1 MNKLYSVHDH
11 WTDIDK
17 KNDVDIES
25 IDGVI
30 TGIKVNGE
38 DYGGSEY
45 QNIYDNTITTVLD
58 SDGFYRTD
66 IGVVIEADSIRVT
79 FDGVEY
85 TCPKRSISEISTN
98 FYGAPTP
105 LETGEES
112 FDWTNFP
119 FSIVTGSNGE
129 SMVITTQTPGSHSL
143 KIDIQQS
150 GGGSSDFSTAQVTLI
165 GKDGVIAGDVYLPI
179 TLDGEDGMPDV
190 AFFLANYVANQ
201 QHTYNAIMY
210 KGATLGRIA
219 NTAGRSIES
228 IIGNAQDM
236 GNGLLLITGDC
247 TITIS

>member
-1 MNKLYSVHDH
+1 MANLRNEFEFRSALLTALGQEH
-11 WTDIDK
+11 TEAEA
-17 KNDVDIES
+17 KNEEMWRRKML
-25 IDGVI
+25 DG
-30 TGIKVNGE
+30 
-38 DYGGSEY
+38 
-45 QNIYDNTITTVLD
+45 L
-58 SDGFYRTD
+58 
-66 IGVVIEADSIRVT
+66 
-79 FDGVEY
+79 GVEY
-85 TCPKRSISEISTN
+85 DQNDVNQFGLFREKLIEGVTSKSE
-98 FYGAPTP
+98 G
-105 LETGEES
+105 G
-112 FDWTNFP
+112 
-119 FSIVTGSNGE
+119 
-129 SMVITTQTPGSHSL
+129 
-143 KIDIQQS
+143 

-190 AFFLANYVANQ
+190 AFFQANYVANQ

>member
-1 MNKLYSVHDH
+1 MGVRVVFPDMGKDPSVQLIEKTITENGTYDAITDGANGYS
-11 WTDIDK
+11 
-17 KNDVDIES
+17 
-25 IDGVI
+25 
-30 TGIKVNGE
+30 KVNVNV
-38 DYGGSEY
+38 GG
-45 QNIYDNTITTVLD
+45 
-58 SDGFYRTD
+58 G
-66 IGVVIEADSIRVT
+66 
-79 FDGVEY
+79 
-85 TCPKRSISEISTN
+85 
-98 FYGAPTP
+98 
-105 LETGEES
+105 
-112 FDWTNFP
+112 
-119 FSIVTGSNGE
+119 
-129 SMVITTQTPGSHSL
+129 
-143 KIDIQQS
+143 

-179 TLDGEDGMPDV
+179 TQDGGDGMPDV

>member
-45 QNIYDNTITTVLD
+45 QNIYDNTINTVLD
-58 SDGFYRTD
+58 DSGFYRTT

-85 TCPKRSISEISTN
+85 SCPKRNISGVSTN

-105 LETGEES
+105 AETEES
-112 FDWTNFP
+112 FDWTDFP
-119 FSIVTGSNGE
+119 FSIASGINGA
-129 SMVITTQTPGSHSL
+129 STVVITQTAGLHTL
-143 KIDIQQS
+143 KIDIPQS
-150 GGGSSDFSTAQVTLI
+150 GGSSDFSTAEVTFI
-165 GKDGVIAGDVYLPI
+165 CTGDNPSITTQFINIQEDGIYGVLNITQSTQTVTVPLYKNKLSCDIPPFYMSVTSISGNIAGSQM
-179 TLDGEDGMPDV
+179 DG
-190 AFFLANYVANQ
+190 Y
-201 QHTYNAIMY
+201 
-210 KGATLGRIA
+210 
-219 NTAGRSIES
+219 
-228 IIGNAQDM
+228 IISGN
-236 GNGLLLITGDC
+236 C
-247 TITIS
+247 TINYTLPM

>member
-1 MNKLYSVHDH
+1 MANGINNKY
-11 WTDIDK
+11 
-17 KNDVDIES
+17 
-25 IDGVI
+25 
-30 TGIKVNGE
+30 
-38 DYGGSEY
+38 EY
-45 QNIYDNTITTVLD
+45 RSGLLD
-58 SDGFYRTD
+58 SLKVQHTASDVRNEDEYRKKVLN
-66 IGVVIEADSIRVT
+66 GL
-79 FDGVEY
+79 GVEY
-85 TCPKRSISEISTN
+85 TE
-98 FYGAPTP
+98 
-105 LETGEES
+105 
-112 FDWTNFP
+112 D
-119 FSIVTGSNGE
+119 
-129 SMVITTQTPGSHSL
+129 
-143 KIDIQQS
+143 DINQKNLYRAKVVEGLAS
-150 GGGSSDFSTAQVTLI
+150 SGGGGSSDFSTAQVTLI